1 MIDFRYHL
9 VSLISVFLALAVGIV
24 LGAGPLQGPIGSS
37 LQSQVDALRTDRDTL
52 RTELD
57 EARTHMEQTAAFVD
71 ATASDLI
78 ADSLS
83 DRSVTLVRLAGADND
98 AADAASARAEEA
110 GGSIASDVSL
120 DDDAFAA
127 ADAELLTALRDADD
141 SLPEDDSAVMGAAL
155 AKALGAQT
163 QVVEENAP
171 ASPADSADDTEESA
185 DSRQAASQ
193 DLFGILS
200 DAERIAGGQWA
211 EADAAVVIAPSLQQD
226 AAAEP
231 TPSATPSPTAEAAA
245 APADPVAIH
254 ADFSSALAGE
264 TVVVVAGPSASATG
278 GLLATLRSDRVDL
291 STVDG
296 TDLSTGPA
304 LIPLVVEAAIDG
316 SFGDYGTA
324 QGATAVLPERA

>member
-57 EARTHMEQTAAFVD
+57 ETRTQTEQTAAFVD

-78 ADSLS
+78 EDSLS
-83 DRSVTLVRLAGADND
+83 DRSVTLIRLAGSDND

-120 DDDAFAA
+120 SDDSFASP
-127 ADAELLTALRDADD
+127 DAELLTALRDADA
-141 SLPEDDSAVMGAAL
+141 SLPEDDSAVLSAAL
-155 AKALGAQT
+155 AKALGAQAPA
-163 QVVEENAP
+163 VEEEAS
-171 ASPADSADDTEESA
+171 ASPTTAPDEEESE
-185 DSRQAASQ
+185 DSRQSASR

-200 DAERIAGGQWA
+200 DADRIAGGQWA
-211 EADAAVVIAPSLQQD
+211 EADAAVVIAPSPQQD
-226 AAAEP
+226 AAAEAS
-231 TPSATPSPTAEAAA
+231 PSATPTPTAEAAE
-245 APADPVAIH
+245 APADAVATH

-296 TDLSTGPA
+296 TDLSTGTV
-304 LIPLVVEAAIDG
+304 LIPLVVEAAIGG

-324 QGATAVLPERA
+324 QGATAVLPEGA

>member
-57 EARTHMEQTAAFVD
+57 EARTHTEQTAAFVD

-78 ADSLS
+78 ADSLT
-83 DRSVTLVRLAGADND
+83 DRSVTVIRLAGADND

-120 DDDAFAA
+120 GEDAFAA
-127 ADAELLTALRDADD
+127 PDAELLTALRDADG
-141 SLPEDDSAVMGAAL
+141 SLPDDDSAVVGAAL
-155 AKALGAQT
+155 AKALGAQA
-163 QVVEENAP
+163 QAVEEDASAQPTDAP
-171 ASPADSADDTEESA
+171 EDAEESA
-185 DSRQAASQ
+185 DSRQSASQ

-200 DAERIAGGQWA
+200 DADRIAGGQWA
-211 EADAAVVIAPSLQQD
+211 EADAAVVIAPSVQQD
-226 AAAEP
+226 ASAEAS
-231 TPSATPSPTAEAAA
+231 PSATPTPTAEAAA
-245 APADPVAIH
+245 PADSVAIH
-254 ADFSSALAGE
+254 ADFASALAGE

-296 TDLSTGPA
+296 TDLSTGTV
-304 LIPLVVEAAIDG
+304 LVPLVVEAAIDG
-316 SFGDYGTA
+316 SFGDYGTG
-324 QGATAVLPERA
+324 QGATAVLPEGQ